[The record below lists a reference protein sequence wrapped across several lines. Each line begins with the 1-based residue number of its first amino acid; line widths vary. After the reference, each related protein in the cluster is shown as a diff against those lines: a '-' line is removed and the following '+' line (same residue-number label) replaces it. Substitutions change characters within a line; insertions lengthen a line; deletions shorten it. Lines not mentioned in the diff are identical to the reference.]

1 MPLPT
6 TMLIAPP
13 LPLVADPE
21 TREIEPELPT
31 LDVPVLRTIS
41 PELPKDSAFAV
52 DNAILP
58 DPELTLEP
66 VTITTAPPKPVP
78 YAKPPFTVTNPAL
91 APGSRTSPAS
101 KDMTPPTPERP
112 EPATTL
118 IEPARPPVAAPVVRT
133 MLPEFPELDDPVPK
147 YKRPDEPNE
156 PDDAVER

>member
-1 MPLPT
+1 MSSYATPRRRSWFPW
-6 TMLIAPP
+6 AEDEGP
-13 LPLVADPE
+13 
-21 TREIEPELPT
+21 
-31 LDVPVLRTIS
+31 PVLRTIP

-78 YAKPPFTVTNPAL
+78 YATPPFTDTNPAL